1 MSLHIT
7 AMQYYLFALIIMLLV
22 SVYYNLKQRSIIK
35 ERNTGE
41 LALIKKAYYNPVT
54 ELPNLANVKM
64 MIDEQMNR
72 TLRHERNFILAVI
85 KIKNYHEVSLH
96 AQEYAESFINEAA
109 DRIVDSLRTEDIVAH
124 TTENGFVILFNEY
137 LESDNFH
144 ILLERLN
151 NAFSS
156 RVQLNSTTSF
166 GYEISIG
173 TVTSSGEYPT
183 SDLLINEAT
192 RQALRNS

>member
-1 MSLHIT
+1 MSLQIT

-22 SVYYNLKQRSIIK
+22 SVYYNLKQRRIIK
-35 ERNTGE
+35 EKDGGE

-64 MIDEQMNR
+64 MLDDQINR
-72 TLRHERNFILAVI
+72 SLRHKRDFILAVI

-96 AQEYAESFINEAA
+96 SQEYAELFINEAA
-109 DRIVDSLRTEDIVAH
+109 DRIVDSLRNEDIVAH

-156 RVQLNSTTSF
+156 RVQINSNTSF

-173 TVTSSGEYPT
+173 TVTFSENYPT
-183 SDLLINEAT
+183 SDSLINEAT
-192 RQALRNS
+192 RQALKNS